1 MRFTVLPEGL
11 LESCLEAAKV
21 FLHDHLEHSRLAGTE
36 VKHFERQG
44 RLRLALAASQCVHL
58 PCACGRD
65 GGVRELM
72 LQKASPSHRR
82 LAWWRYAAQMTR
94 MDTLALA
101 DAQERL
107 RCVVCAPCCAGPRTR
122 VYDV

>member
-1 MRFTVLPEGL
+1 M
-11 LESCLEAAKV
+11 

-36 VKHFERQG
+36 IKHFERQG

-82 LAWWRYAAQMTR
+82 LAWWRYAAHMILV
-94 MDTLALA
+94 DTVSLPRINLGVRVIRTA
-101 DAQERL
+101 EM
-107 RCVVCAPCCAGPRTR
+107 VISAG
-122 VYDV
+122 DVNLDQGD